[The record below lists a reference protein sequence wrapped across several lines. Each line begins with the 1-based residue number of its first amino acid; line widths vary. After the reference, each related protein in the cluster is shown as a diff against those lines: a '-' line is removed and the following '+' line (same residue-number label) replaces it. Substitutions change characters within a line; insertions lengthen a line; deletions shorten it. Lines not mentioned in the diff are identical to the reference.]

1 MARQHLN
8 KLLEKYNTMNF
19 WKNKKVLITGIQGF
33 VGSHLAQALQKK
45 GAIVWGISRSV
56 EKENVLKANIIDY
69 SRIDEIIKEKHIAIC
84 FHLAAE
90 SIVESGQEDP
100 YQTLK
105 INILGTL
112 NILESARKNKLEK
125 VIIASTVHVYGDN
138 PLPFKEEYTPRPTR
152 PYETSKTCLDIIA
165 QSYTETFH
173 LPVLT
178 SRFCNIYGPG
188 DRNYNR
194 LIPKTIKSVLNNKEP
209 LMWGG
214 RSLRDYLYIDD
225 VISAYLKLAEIDV
238 SIVGKNRIF
247 NFGTGEHYT
256 VEEVIKKIIRVA
268 GKDTKIKKIQEERTN
283 EIIKQYVSSRKAK
296 KLLDWSSK
304 IRLEEGLKKTV
315 IWYRK
320 YSDS

>member
-1 MARQHLN
+1 
-8 KLLEKYNTMNF
+8 MNF
-19 WKNKKVLITGIQGF
+19 WKNKQVLITGIQGF
-33 VGSHLAQALQKK
+33 IGSHLAEALQKK
-45 GAIVWGISRSV
+45 GAIVWGISRTV
-56 EKENVLKANIIDY
+56 EKGNILKANIIDY
-69 SRIDEIIKEKHIAIC
+69 SRIDEIIKEKKIEIC

-112 NILESARKNKLEK
+112 NVLESARKNNLEK

-152 PYETSKTCLDIIA
+152 PYETSKTSLDLIA

-173 LPVLT
+173 LPVLI

-194 LIPKTIKSVLNNKEP
+194 LIPKTIKSVLNNEHP
-209 LMWGG
+209 VMWGG
-214 RSLRDYLYIDD
+214 GSLRDYLYIDD
-225 VISAYLKLAEIDV
+225 VITAYLKLGEVAIP
-238 SIVGKNRIF
+238 SVGKNRIF

-256 VEEVIKKIIRVA
+256 VETVIKKIIRIA
-268 GKDTKIKKIQEERTN
+268 GKKTTIKKIQEKRTN
-283 EIIKQYVSSRKAK
+283 EILKQYVSSKKAK
-296 KLLDWSSK
+296 KLLQWSTKVS
-304 IRLEEGLKKTV
+304 LDDGLKKT
-315 IWYRK
+315 INWYK
-320 YSDS
+320 KDLDF

>member
-1 MARQHLN
+1 
-8 KLLEKYNTMNF
+8 MNF
-19 WKNKKVLITGIQGF
+19 WKNKQVLITGIQGF
-33 VGSHLAQALQKK
+33 IGSHLAEALQKK

-56 EKENVLKANIIDY
+56 EKENILKANIIDY
-69 SRIDEIIKEKHIAIC
+69 SRIDEIIKEKKIEIC

-112 NILESARKNKLEK
+112 NILESARKNNLDK

-152 PYETSKTCLDIIA
+152 PYETSKTSLDLIA
-165 QSYTETFH
+165 QSYAETFH
-173 LPVLT
+173 LPVLI

-194 LIPKTIKSVLNNKEP
+194 LIPKTVKSVLINEHP
-209 LMWGG
+209 VMWGG
-214 RSLRDYLYIDD
+214 GSLRDYLYIDD
-225 VISAYLKLAEIDV
+225 VIKAYLKLGEVDIP
-238 SIVGKNRIF
+238 SVGKNRIF

-256 VEEVIKKIIRVA
+256 VENVIKKIIRIA
-268 GKDTKIKKIQEERTN
+268 GKKTTIKKIQEKRTN
-283 EIIKQYVSSRKAK
+283 EILKQYVSSKKSK
-296 KLLDWSSK
+296 KLLNWSAEVS
-304 IRLEEGLKKTV
+304 LNDGLKKT
-315 IWYRK
+315 ITWYK
-320 YSDS
+320 KDLDF